1 MRARAIEFRLRVA
14 LMAVIVTL
22 GFWAP
27 WIEAWGSSIAFFQR
41 MSVLEWLALELSR
54 LGVVRFTQASAIVI
68 VTGALIAASA
78 VLLRVWGSAY
88 LGGAIVNSGKMKAG
102 IVTSDGPYRYVRNP
116 LYLGSWLMV
125 VAMAFVMPP
134 TGASFAVV
142 LAALLLLRLV
152 FAEEAFLDANLGE
165 PYLDYRRAVPRLLPR
180 LRTTMQG
187 TGAKPHWPRALVMEL
202 NPIGVF
208 LTLAILSWSY
218 DHTLM
223 IKAILI
229 SFGVSLVV
237 RALMPPGHIGLES
250 AV

>member
-1 MRARAIEFRLRVA
+1 MRAREIEFRLRVA

-27 WIEAWGSSIAFFQR
+27 WIEAWGSSIAFFRR

-54 LGVVRFTQASAIVI
+54 LGVVRFTLASPVVI
-68 VTGALIAASA
+68 VTGALIAALA

-88 LGGAIVNSGKMKAG
+88 LGAVVVNGGKMKAG
-102 IVTSDGPYRYVRNP
+102 TMMADGPYRYVRNP

-125 VAMAFVMPP
+125 VAMAFLMPP
-134 TGASFAVV
+134 TGAVFATV
-142 LAALLLLRLV
+142 LSALLLLRLI

-165 PYLDYRRAVPRLLPR
+165 PYLAYRRAVPRLIPR
-180 LRTTMQG
+180 LPTTMPRA
-187 TGAKPHWPRALVMEL
+187 GAKPHWLRALVMEL
-202 NPIGVF
+202 NAIGVF
-208 LTLAILSWSY
+208 LTLAVLSWSY

-229 SFGVSLVV
+229 SFGVSLVA
-237 RALMPPGHIGLES
+237 RALILRDHYE
-250 AV
+250 ADE